1 MKKTRSW
8 RYWWR
13 EVRLNPKLS
22 ILTPDGEWD
31 VEQPY
36 FWAGFCLRLRLEK
49 DPLTI
54 PIKIRLGFFKSTG
67 RYQL

>member
-1 MKKTRSW
+1 MKKQW

-13 EVRLNPKLS
+13 EVRLNPKWS
-22 ILTPDGEWD
+22 ILTPDGELD
-31 VEQPY
+31 VKQPY

-54 PIKIRLGFFKSTG
+54 PIKIRLGFFKFTG